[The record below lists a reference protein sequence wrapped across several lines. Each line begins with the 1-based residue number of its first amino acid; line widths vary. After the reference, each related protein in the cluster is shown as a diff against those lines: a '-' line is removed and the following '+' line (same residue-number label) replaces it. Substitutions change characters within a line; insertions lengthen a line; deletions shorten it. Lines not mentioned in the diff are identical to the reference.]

1 MRRFSFLLFLALA
14 CKAYGQ
20 RGSYGVSDGADVPGS
35 ASVSLGRGSGF
46 GAGGGYIEA
55 GSTGVLSSNAG
66 REYFLEGWPETSYY
80 GFGSGGNLNGENS
93 GATGL
98 NGNAEGVGGAAI
110 SGGYGG
116 RYRSSGAAGSAGGG
130 VGAAANIGNA
140 LGAVNI
146 GAGVGSSG
154 YGSSYG
160 DGPVVGLPGRT
171 SGGPVGVTS
180 GLSGGLGGAAVASSL
195 GLRDGFAGNGMR
207 STHSESIARRRHR
220 GRVAGAV
227 LGSVLGGLAVG
238 GLIAH
243 IAKLRREGRLGN
255 GGRQGGF
262 SSSSYGSYGVGYDY
276 SSNYGS
282 RLLYQGYTRRC
293 KNCAQ
298 RRRRCFGTRC
308 S

>member
-80 GFGSGGNLNGENS
+80 
-93 GATGL
+93 
-98 NGNAEGVGGAAI
+98 EGVGGAAS

-116 RYRSSGAAGSAGGG
+116 RYGSSGAAGSAGGG